1 MMKTLGAAMTFVV
14 LPAAVVTFVRR
25 STHRL

>member
-1 MMKTLGAAMTFVV
+1 MMKTLGAAMAFGV
-14 LPAAVVTFVRR
+14 LAAAVVTFVRH